1 MDASGGSG
9 GEIVGCL
16 RAKGDV
22 GDGRGGI
29 TRQALVKGLTKLFPV
44 ASFGC
49 FTVGDGGVSVWFEF
63 GEGGHVAD
71 KFWCVWLCCEVVDWV
86 ENWRVFVFCPI
97 NYF

>member
-1 MDASGGSG
+1 MDSSGGSG

-22 GDGRGGI
+22 GDGRGGV
-29 TRQALVKGLTKLFPV
+29 TGQALVKGLTKLFPV

-63 GEGGHVAD
+63 GEGGHLAD
-71 KFWCVWLCCEVVDWV
+71 NFLVLCGCVVYVCDQ
-86 ENWRVFVFCPI
+86 N
-97 NYF
+97 